1 MSELERTIDQKEFEK
16 ILAEGEE
23 EGFKALKD
31 WLRQENERIQA
42 KKKDL
47 KRKEDKL
54 FTERR
59 QFEADMD
66 KATRQLDVEQRIFK
80 QDQAFFDKKMAI
92 LREGFIQL
100 NTDQEKLE
108 KEKLL
113 FEAEKSAKS
122 NMTSRESRSELA
134 KMLFQGVNSQLALK
148 KRYKD
153 LIKMYHPDNVAGD
166 NGMVLMINEA
176 YEELRQ
182 EFELEMR
189 A

>member
-1 MSELERTIDQKEFEK
+1 MGDLKRTIEKKEFDK
-16 ILAEGEE
+16 ILAEGTE
-23 EGFKALKD
+23 EGLKELRD
-31 WLRQENERIQA
+31 WLCQENERLQTE
-42 KKKDL
+42 KMDL
-47 KRKEDKL
+47 KRDWDKL
-54 FTERR
+54 SSERR
-59 QFEADMD
+59 QFELDMD
-66 KATRQLDVEQRIFK
+66 QATRQLDVEQRIFK

-92 LREGFIQL
+92 LRDGFIQL
-100 NTDQEKLE
+100 SADQEKLE

-113 FEAEKSAKS
+113 FEAEKSAHS
-122 NMTSRESRSELA
+122 NFAVRENGTEVA

-166 NGMVLMINEA
+166 NGMVLVINEA
-176 YEELRQ
+176 YEELRH

>member
-1 MSELERTIDQKEFEK
+1 MKTIEQKEFDK
-16 ILAEGEE
+16 ILAEGGE
-23 EGFKALKD
+23 EGLRELKD
-31 WLRQENERIQA
+31 WLRQENQRIQTE
-42 KKKDL
+42 KKEL
-47 KRKEDKL
+47 KRKKDKL
-54 FTERR
+54 LAERK
-59 QFEADMD
+59 QFETDMD
-66 KATRQLDVEQRIFK
+66 QATRQLDVEQRIFK

-92 LREGFIQL
+92 LRDGFIQL

-113 FEAEKSAKS
+113 FEAEKSTRSGLASKENSAK
-122 NMTSRESRSELA
+122 LA
-134 KMLFQGVNSQLALK
+134 RMLFQGVNSQLALK

-166 NGMVLMINEA
+166 NEMVLMINEA

>member
-1 MSELERTIDQKEFEK
+1 MSELERTIEQKEFDK

-23 EGFKALKD
+23 EGLRELKD
-31 WLRQENERIQA
+31 WLRQENRRIQA
-42 KKKDL
+42 EKKDL
-47 KRKEDKL
+47 KHKKDKL
-54 FTERR
+54 SAERR

-100 NTDQEKLE
+100 NADQEKLE

-113 FEAEKSAKS
+113 FEAEKSTRNNFAAKDNS
-122 NMTSRESRSELA
+122 TEVAR
-134 KMLFQGVNSQLALK
+134 MLFQGVNSQLALK

-166 NGMVLMINEA
+166 NGMVLMINEV